1 MIRIT
6 SGSQKNRKIDAPDF
20 DEFRAVQEKAKL
32 AIFSVLHNR
41 VKGAICLD
49 LYAGSGNLGIEAL
62 SRGAAHCTFVD
73 DSRKATRTIEEN
85 IKLTNMQAKT
95 EIKNQDAIKFVGNTM
110 KKFDIIF
117 ADPFFKD
124 IHHRFLFEQ
133 MESALTEDGIVV
145 FSHSEDTDI
154 EDALTNTEN
163 LKVYDTKKYG
173 NAYVTILSLTN

>member
-6 SGSQKNRKIDAPDF
+6 SGSQKNRKINAPDF

-32 AIFSVLHNR
+32 AIFSVLHDR
-41 VKGAICLD
+41 VKGAKCLD

-73 DSRKATRTIEEN
+73 DSRKTTKIIDEN
-85 IKLTNMQAKT
+85 IRLTNMQAKADI
-95 EIKNQDAIKFVGNTM
+95 ENQDAIKFVGNTM
-110 KKFDIIF
+110 EKYDIIF

-124 IHHRFLFEQ
+124 VHHRFLFEQ
-133 MESALTEDGIVV
+133 METALNEDGVIV
-145 FSHSEDTDI
+145 FSHGEDTDI

-163 LKVYDTKKYG
+163 LKVYDTKRYG